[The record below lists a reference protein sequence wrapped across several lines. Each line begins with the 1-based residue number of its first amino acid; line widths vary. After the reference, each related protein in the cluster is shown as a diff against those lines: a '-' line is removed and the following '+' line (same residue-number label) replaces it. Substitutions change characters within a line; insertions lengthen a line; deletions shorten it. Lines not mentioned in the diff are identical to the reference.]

1 MNRPNPEAPGWQRVK
16 EIFAE
21 ASDLPVT
28 ERAAH
33 VQQAAA
39 GDQAVEREVLRL
51 LRLDEGAEEWLAGL
65 RPPTEVVQSA
75 AELHAFFPG
84 QVLAL
89 RYEIQQFLAVGGM
102 GEVYRAHDLQLDQ
115 RIAIKV
121 LSGELATADQL
132 SLLKREVQAARRI
145 QHPNVCRV
153 FDLVHTEVTR
163 GRSAAFLTME
173 LLEGETL
180 SQKLR
185 REGALTERQALPLI
199 RQLVAALSAAHQ
211 AGVVHGDFKSANVMI
226 VPREGGSPRA
236 VVTDFGLARRLAQGR
251 GQTLLSASQSILAG
265 YGTPAYMSPE
275 QIQGGKATQAAD
287 IYALGV
293 VLYEMLTGE
302 LPYGEESPLAMA
314 VKKSREPPVA
324 PESLSPALR
333 RTWSAAILKCMAA
346 EPGRRFSDVREVLT
360 HLETRTRSRLWWKL
374 IRRRH
379 RRLLR
384 ISMVAAGVAVA
395 LVLAR
400 WLWPAEPGAQAVA
413 DWQQGVYDLQAG
425 EPVAAARRLER
436 ALSQHRLPPVA
447 HAYLAWAWHELGFA
461 AKADAELS
469 ASRRKPLQSEADR
482 LFEQAAAAELRGQPE
497 QARAILAHRG
507 SDVAVLADLAFIDDQ
522 LGRPAAADEWKLV
535 AARSPNQPAAHL
547 RLAQSA
553 AKQGQWKQAEREF
566 ILAETYFQ
574 ALGDTDMVRAVSAR
588 RGFARLESGDLDQAR
603 NDLPALFSLQPRLPN
618 TGYAPCERTVTLMS
632 GQDDN
637 FALPVDPI
645 PYVSPGFDGDK
656 KRAAEKHHKQFN
668 EELDDVFLYASI
680 ILPRLTFCQGRIE
693 IHVRKGKSG
702 YQNDSLGYGVAP
714 FTPPLPSSGPQ
725 LIWADTP
732 DLHETLFTRMLTGDF
747 LLDVQ
752 RAQFSKKVTS
762 LDFAIGDD
770 TTVDYIK
777 LTLIY

>member
-1 MNRPNPEAPGWQRVK
+1 MNGADSEAPDWSRVK

-21 ASDLPVT
+21 ASDLPAGG
-28 ERAAH
+28 RAAYVH
-33 VQQAAA
+33 RAAA
-39 GDQAVEREVLRL
+39 GDRAVEAEVLRL
-51 LRLDEGAEEWLAGL
+51 LRLDQGAEEWLDGL
-65 RPPTEVVQSA
+65 RPPTEIVHSA

-84 QVLAL
+84 QVLAA

-115 RIAIKV
+115 NIAIKV

-145 QHPNVCRV
+145 QHANVCRV
-153 FDLVHTEVTR
+153 FDLVHTEMAR

-173 LLEGETL
+173 LLQGETL

-185 REGALTERQALPLI
+185 REGAFTERQALPLI
-199 RQLVAALSAAHQ
+199 RQMVAALAAAHQ

-236 VVTDFGLARRLAQGR
+236 VVTDFGLARRLASGR

-275 QIQGGKATQAAD
+275 QIQGGKASQPAD

-302 LPYGEESPLAMA
+302 LPYGEDSPFAMA
-314 VKKSREPPVA
+314 VKKTREPPVS

-333 RTWSAAILKCMAA
+333 RTWSAAILRCMQA
-346 EPGRRFSDVREVLT
+346 EPGRRFADVRDVLT

-374 IRRRH
+374 VRRKH

-384 ISMVAAGVAVA
+384 IAGAAAGVAAV

-400 WLWPAEPGAQAVA
+400 WLWPAEPGAQAVV
-413 DWQQGVYDLQAG
+413 DWQEGVYDLQAG

-436 ALSQHRLPPVA
+436 ALAQHRLPPVA
-447 HAYLAWAWHELGFA
+447 HAYLAWAWHDLGFA

-469 ASRRKPLQSEADR
+469 SSRRKPLQPEADR
-482 LFEQAAAAELRGQPE
+482 LFEQAAAAELHGQPE
-497 QARAILAHRG
+497 QARTILAARG
-507 SDVAVLADLAFIDDQ
+507 VLADLAFIDDL
-522 LGRPAAADEWKLV
+522 LGRPAAAEEWKQV
-535 AARSPNQPAAHL
+535 AARSPNHPAAHL
-547 RLAQSA
+547 RLAQSS

-566 ILAETYFQ
+566 ILAETYFE

-588 RGFARLESGDLDQAR
+588 RGFARLESGDTALAR
-603 NDLPALFSLQPRLPN
+603 ADLPALLSLQPRLPGA
-618 TGYAPCERTVTLMS
+618 GYGPCERTVTVMA

-637 FALPVDPI
+637 FALPFDPI
-645 PYVSPGFDGDK
+645 PYVNPEFTGMITWK
-656 KRAAEKHHKQFN
+656 TQKHRKQFD
-668 EELDDVFLYASI
+668 EEFDDAFLFASL
-680 ILPRLTFCQGRIE
+680 ILPRLAFCQGRLE

-702 YQNDSLGYGVAP
+702 YQNDSVGYGVAP
-714 FTPPLPSSGPQ
+714 FAPPMPNHAPEPIWTFLPGQ
-725 LIWADTP
+725 N
-732 DLHETLFTRMLTGDF
+732 ETLFTRAIPGEF

-752 RAQFSKKVTS
+752 RAQFSRKVTS

-777 LTLIY
+777 LTLVY

>member
-1 MNRPNPEAPGWQRVK
+1 MNGADSEAPDWSRVK

-21 ASDLPVT
+21 ASDLPAGG
-28 ERAAH
+28 RAAYVH
-33 VQQAAA
+33 RAAA
-39 GDQAVEREVLRL
+39 GDRAVEAEVLRL
-51 LRLDEGAEEWLAGL
+51 LRLDQGAEEWLDGL
-65 RPPTEVVQSA
+65 RPPTEIVHSA

-84 QVLAL
+84 QVLAA

-115 RIAIKV
+115 NIAIKV

-145 QHPNVCRV
+145 QHANVCRV
-153 FDLVHTEVTR
+153 FDLVHTEMAR

-173 LLEGETL
+173 LLQGETL

-185 REGALTERQALPLI
+185 REGAFTERQALPLI
-199 RQLVAALSAAHQ
+199 RQMVAALAAAHQ

-236 VVTDFGLARRLAQGR
+236 VVTDFGLARRLASGR

-275 QIQGGKATQAAD
+275 QIQGGKASQPAD

-302 LPYGEESPLAMA
+302 LPYGEDSPFAMA
-314 VKKSREPPVA
+314 VKKTREPPVS

-333 RTWSAAILKCMAA
+333 RTWSAAILRCMQA
-346 EPGRRFSDVREVLT
+346 EPGRRFADVRDVLT
-360 HLETRTRSRLWWKL
+360 HLETRTRRGLWWKL
-374 IRRRH
+374 VRRKH

-384 ISMVAAGVAVA
+384 IAGAAAGVAAV

-400 WLWPAEPGAQAVA
+400 WLWPAEPGAQAVV
-413 DWQQGVYDLQAG
+413 DWQEGVYDLQAG

-436 ALSQHRLPPVA
+436 ALAQHRLPPVA
-447 HAYLAWAWHELGFA
+447 HAYLAWAWHDLGFA

-469 ASRRKPLQSEADR
+469 ASRRKPLQPEADR
-482 LFEQAAAAELRGQPE
+482 LFEQAAAAELHGQPE
-497 QARAILAHRG
+497 QARTILAARG
-507 SDVAVLADLAFIDDQ
+507 VLADLAFIDDL
-522 LGRPAAADEWKLV
+522 LGRPAAAEEWKQV
-535 AARSPNQPAAHL
+535 AARSPNHPAAHL
-547 RLAQSA
+547 RLAQSS

-566 ILAETYFQ
+566 ILAETYFE

-588 RGFARLESGDLDQAR
+588 RGLARLENGDPVLASA
-603 NDLPALFSLQPRLPN
+603 DLPALLSLQPRLPG
-618 TGYAPCERTVTLMS
+618 TGYGPCERTVTVMA

-637 FALPVDPI
+637 FALPFDPI
-645 PYVSPGFDGDK
+645 PYVNPEFTGMITWK
-656 KRAAEKHHKQFN
+656 TQKHLKQFD
-668 EELDDVFLYASI
+668 EEFDDAFLFASL
-680 ILPRLTFCQGRIE
+680 ILPRLAFCQGRLE

-702 YQNDSLGYGVAP
+702 YQNDSVGYGVAP
-714 FTPPLPSSGPQ
+714 FAPPMPNHAPEPIWNFLPSQ
-725 LIWADTP
+725 N
-732 DLHETLFTRMLTGDF
+732 ETLFTRAIPGEF

-752 RAQFSKKVTS
+752 RAQFSRKVTS

-777 LTLIY
+777 LTLVY

>member
-1 MNRPNPEAPGWQRVK
+1 MNGTDSEAPDWSRVK

-21 ASDLPVT
+21 ASDLPAGG
-28 ERAAH
+28 RAAYVH
-33 VQQAAA
+33 RAAA
-39 GDQAVEREVLRL
+39 GDRAVEAEVLRL
-51 LRLDEGAEEWLAGL
+51 LRLDQGAEEWLDGL
-65 RPPTEVVQSA
+65 RPPTEIVHSA

-84 QVLAL
+84 QVLAA

-115 RIAIKV
+115 SIAIKV

-145 QHPNVCRV
+145 QHANVCRV
-153 FDLVHTEVTR
+153 FDLVHTEMAR

-173 LLEGETL
+173 LLQGETL

-185 REGALTERQALPLI
+185 REGAFTERQALPLI
-199 RQLVAALSAAHQ
+199 RQMVAALAAAHQ

-236 VVTDFGLARRLAQGR
+236 VVTDFGLARRLASGR

-275 QIQGGKATQAAD
+275 QIQGGKASQPAD

-302 LPYGEESPLAMA
+302 LPYGEDSPFAMA
-314 VKKSREPPVA
+314 VKKTREPPVS

-333 RTWSAAILKCMAA
+333 RTWSAAILRCMQA
-346 EPGRRFSDVREVLT
+346 EPGRRFADVRDVLT
-360 HLETRTRSRLWWKL
+360 QLETRTRSRLWWKL
-374 IRRRH
+374 VRRKQ

-384 ISMVAAGVAVA
+384 IAGAAAGVAAV

-400 WLWPAEPGAQAVA
+400 WLWPAEPGAQAVV
-413 DWQQGVYDLQAG
+413 DWQEGVYDLQAG

-436 ALSQHRLPPVA
+436 ALAQHRLPPVA
-447 HAYLAWAWHELGFA
+447 HAYLAWAWHDLGFA
-461 AKADAELS
+461 DKADAELS
-469 ASRRKPLQSEADR
+469 AARRKPLQPEADR
-482 LFEQAAAAELRGQPE
+482 LFEQAAAAELHGQPE
-497 QARAILAHRG
+497 QARTILAARG
-507 SDVAVLADLAFIDDQ
+507 VLADLAFIDDL
-522 LGRPAAADEWKLV
+522 LGRPAAAEEWKQV
-535 AARSPNQPAAHL
+535 AARSPNHPAAHL
-547 RLAQSA
+547 RLAQCS

-566 ILAETYFQ
+566 ILAETYFE
-574 ALGDTDMVRAVSAR
+574 ALGDSDMVRAVSAR
-588 RGFARLESGDLDQAR
+588 RGFARLESGDTALAR
-603 NDLPALFSLQPRLPN
+603 ADLPALLSLQPRLPG
-618 TGYAPCERTVTLMS
+618 TGYGPCERTVTVMA

-637 FALPVDPI
+637 FALPFDPI
-645 PYVSPGFDGDK
+645 PYVNPEFTGLMPWK
-656 KRAAEKHHKQFN
+656 TQKHRKQFD
-668 EELDDVFLYASI
+668 EEFDDAFLFASL
-680 ILPRLTFCQGRIE
+680 ILPRLAFCQGRIE

-702 YQNDSLGYGVAP
+702 YQNDSVGYGVAP
-714 FTPPLPSSGPQ
+714 FAPPMPNHAPEPIWTFLPGQ
-725 LIWADTP
+725 N
-732 DLHETLFTRMLTGDF
+732 ETLFTRAIPGEF

-752 RAQFSKKVTS
+752 RAQFSRKVTS

-777 LTLIY
+777 LTLVY

>member
-1 MNRPNPEAPGWQRVK
+1 MSTPDSEAPAWQRVK

-21 ASDLPVT
+21 SSDLPAD

-33 VQQAAA
+33 VHQAAA

-51 LRLDEGAEEWLAGL
+51 LRLDAGAEEWLDGL
-65 RPPTEVVQSA
+65 RPSSEVVQSA
-75 AELHAFFPG
+75 ADLHAFFPG
-84 QVLAL
+84 QVLAA

-102 GEVYRAHDLQLDQ
+102 GEVYSAHDLQLDQ

-121 LSGELATADQL
+121 LAGELATADQV

-153 FDLVHTEVTR
+153 FDLVQADVAR
-163 GRSAAFLTME
+163 GRNAVFLTME

-180 SQKLR
+180 SEKLR
-185 REGALTERQALPLI
+185 REGALTERQAMPLI
-199 RQLVAALSAAHQ
+199 RQMVAALAAAHQ
-211 AGVVHGDFKSANVMI
+211 AGVIHGDFKSSNVMI
-226 VPREGGSPRA
+226 VPREGGSARA
-236 VVTDFGLARRLAQGR
+236 VVTDFGLARRLAPGR
-251 GQTLLSASQSILAG
+251 GQTLVSLSKSSLAG

-275 QIQGGKATQAAD
+275 QIQGGKVSQAAD

-346 EPGRRFSDVREVLT
+346 EPGRRFADVREVLT
-360 HLETRTRSRLWWKL
+360 HLETRTRRGLWWKL
-374 IRRRH
+374 LRRRH
-379 RRLLR
+379 RRLLH
-384 ISMVAAGVAVA
+384 IAAVTVGVVAVLA
-395 LVLAR
+395 LAR

-436 ALSQHRLPPVA
+436 AIAQHRLPPVA
-447 HAYLAWAWHELGFA
+447 HAYLAWAWHELGFT
-461 AKADAELS
+461 AKAEAELADS
-469 ASRRKPLQSEADR
+469 LRKPLQPEADR
-482 LFEQAAAAELRGQPE
+482 LFEEAAAAEVHGQPNP
-497 QARAILAHRG
+497 RDILARRG
-507 SDVAVLADLAFIDDQ
+507 VLADLAFVDDQ
-522 LGRPAAADEWKLV
+522 LGRPTAVDEWRQV
-535 AARSPNQPAAHL
+535 AAQSPNHPAAHL
-547 RLAQSA
+547 RLAQAA
-553 AKQGQWKQAEREF
+553 AKEGQWKQAEREF
-566 ILAETYFQ
+566 ILAETYFN

-588 RGFARLESGDLDQAR
+588 RGFARVESGDLDQAR
-603 NDLPALFSLQPRLPN
+603 TDLPALFSLQPRLPN
-618 TGYAPCERTVTLMS
+618 TGYGPCERTVTLMS

-645 PYVSPGFDGDK
+645 PYVSPGF
-656 KRAAEKHHKQFN
+656 AAFDEWATEKHHKQFN
-668 EELDDVFLYASI
+668 EQIDDTLLFASI
-680 ILPRLTFCQGRIE
+680 VLPRLTFCGGRIE
-693 IHVRKGKSG
+693 VHMRKGRSG

-714 FTPPLPSSGPQ
+714 FKPPLPNSGPQ
-725 LIWADTP
+725 LIWADRP
-732 DLHETLFTRMLTGDF
+732 DEQERLYTVGIPGEF

>member
-1 MNRPNPEAPGWQRVK
+1 MNGADSEAPDWSRVK

-21 ASDLPVT
+21 ASDLPAGG
-28 ERAAH
+28 RAAYVH
-33 VQQAAA
+33 RAAA
-39 GDQAVEREVLRL
+39 GDRAVEAEVLRL
-51 LRLDEGAEEWLAGL
+51 LRLDQGAEEWLDGL
-65 RPPTEVVQSA
+65 RPPTEIVHSA

-84 QVLAL
+84 QVLAA

-115 RIAIKV
+115 NIAIKV

-145 QHPNVCRV
+145 QHANVCRV
-153 FDLVHTEVTR
+153 FDLVHTEMAR

-173 LLEGETL
+173 LLQGETL

-185 REGALTERQALPLI
+185 REGAFTERQALPLI
-199 RQLVAALSAAHQ
+199 RQMVAALAAAHQ

-236 VVTDFGLARRLAQGR
+236 VVTDFGLARRLASGR

-275 QIQGGKATQAAD
+275 QIQGGKASQPAD

-302 LPYGEESPLAMA
+302 LPYGEDSPFAMA
-314 VKKSREPPVA
+314 VKKTREPPVS

-333 RTWSAAILKCMAA
+333 RTWSAAILRCMQA
-346 EPGRRFSDVREVLT
+346 EPGRRFADVRDVLT
-360 HLETRTRSRLWWKL
+360 HLETRTRRGLWWKL

-384 ISMVAAGVAVA
+384 IATAVAGLVAV
-395 LVLAR
+395 LILAR
-400 WLWPAEPGAQAVA
+400 WLWPAEPGAQAVV
-413 DWQQGVYDLQAG
+413 DWQEGVYDLQAG

-436 ALSQHRLPPVA
+436 ALAQHRLPPVA
-447 HAYLAWAWHELGFA
+447 HAYLAWAWHDLGFA
-461 AKADAELS
+461 DKADAELS
-469 ASRRKPLQSEADR
+469 AARRKPLQPEADR
-482 LFEQAAAAELRGQPE
+482 LFEQAAAAELHGQPE
-497 QARAILAHRG
+497 QARTILARRG
-507 SDVAVLADLAFIDDQ
+507 VLADVAFIDDR
-522 LGRPAAADEWKLV
+522 LGRPGAAEEWKQV
-535 AARSPNQPAAHL
+535 AAQSPNHPAAHL

-566 ILAETYFQ
+566 ILAETYFE
-574 ALGDTDMVRAVSAR
+574 ALGDSDMVRAVSAR
-588 RGFARLESGDLDQAR
+588 RGFARLENGDAVLAR
-603 NDLPALFSLQPRLPN
+603 ADLPALLSLQPRLPG
-618 TGYAPCERTVTLMS
+618 TGYGPCERTVTVMA

-637 FALPVDPI
+637 FALPFDPI
-645 PYVSPGFDGDK
+645 PYVNPEFTGMITWK
-656 KRAAEKHHKQFN
+656 TQKHRKQFD
-668 EELDDVFLYASI
+668 EEFDDAFLFASL
-680 ILPRLTFCQGRIE
+680 ILPRLAFCQGRLE

-702 YQNDSLGYGVAP
+702 YQNDSVGYGVAP
-714 FTPPLPSSGPQ
+714 FAPPMPNHAPEPIWTFLPGQ
-725 LIWADTP
+725 N
-732 DLHETLFTRMLTGDF
+732 ETLFTRAIPGEF

-752 RAQFSKKVTS
+752 RAQFSRKVTS

-777 LTLIY
+777 LTLVY

>member
-1 MNRPNPEAPGWQRVK
+1 MAGGL
-16 EIFAE
+16 A
-21 ASDLPVT
+21 
-28 ERAAH
+28 AAH
-33 VQQAAA
+33 RSGAIGSRAS
-39 GDQAVEREVLRL
+39 RL
-51 LRLDEGAEEWLAGL
+51 
-65 RPPTEVVQSA
+65 
-75 AELHAFFPG
+75 FPRSG
-84 QVLAL
+84 TRLAL
-89 RYEIQQFLAVGGM
+89 RNPAVPGRGRN
-102 GEVYRAHDLQLDQ
+102 GRG
-115 RIAIKV
+115 
-121 LSGELATADQL
+121 LSGPRSAAWPAHRHQGSQWRVGHRGPTLFVEARGTGRAPDSAPQRLPRLRPGPYGSHARPQRRIPDDGVARRRDAQPKAPPRGRTDRAPGATAHP
-132 SLLKREVQAARRI
+132 ATGGGAFRRT
-145 QHPNVCRV
+145 PGR
-153 FDLVHTEVTR
+153 R
-163 GRSAAFLTME
+163 GRSLPA
-173 LLEGETL
+173 
-180 SQKLR
+180 
-185 REGALTERQALPLI
+185 RQALPLI

-333 RTWSAAILKCMAA
+333 RTWSAAILQCMAA
-346 EPGRRFSDVREVLT
+346 EPGRRFSDVRRVLT

-425 EPVAAARRLER
+425 EPVAADRRLER

-461 AKADAELS
+461 AKAEAELC
-469 ASRRKPLQSEADR
+469 ASHRKPLQSETDR
-482 LFEQAAAAELRGQPE
+482 LFEQAAAADLHGQPQ
-497 QARAILAHRG
+497 QARAILARRG
-507 SDVAVLADLAFIDDQ
+507 NDVAVLADLAFIDDQ
-522 LGRPAAADEWKLV
+522 LGRPGAAEEWKQV
-535 AARSPNQPAAHL
+535 AVRSPNHPAAHL
-547 RLAQSA
+547 RLAQWSA
-553 AKQGQWKQAEREF
+553 QQGQWKQAEREF
-566 ILAETYFQ
+566 ILAETYFS

-588 RGFARLESGDLDQAR
+588 RGFARVESGDLDQAR
-603 NDLPALFSLQPRLPN
+603 NDLPALFNLQPRLPE

-632 GQDDN
+632 GQDDH
-637 FALPVDPI
+637 FALSVDPI

-656 KRAAEKHHKQFN
+656 KRASEKHHKQFN

-702 YQNDSLGYGVAP
+702 YQNDSVGYGVAP
-714 FTPPLPSSGPQ
+714 WVSSLPNSGPQ

>member
-1 MNRPNPEAPGWQRVK
+1 MNGPDSEAPDWSRVK

-21 ASDLPVT
+21 ASDLPPDG
-28 ERAAH
+28 RAAH
-33 VQQAAA
+33 VHAAAA
-39 GDQAVEREVLRL
+39 GDAAIEAEVLRL
-51 LRLDEGAEEWLAGL
+51 LRLDQGAEEWLDGL
-65 RPPTEVVQSA
+65 RPPTGIVHSA

-84 QVLAL
+84 QVLAA

-115 RIAIKV
+115 NIAIKV

-145 QHPNVCRV
+145 QHANVCRV
-153 FDLVHTEVTR
+153 FDLVHTEMAR

-173 LLEGETL
+173 LLQGETL

-185 REGALTERQALPLI
+185 REGAFTERQALPLI
-199 RQLVAALSAAHQ
+199 RQMVAALAAAHQ

-236 VVTDFGLARRLAQGR
+236 VVTDFGLARRLASGR

-275 QIQGGKATQAAD
+275 QIQGGKASQPAD

-302 LPYGEESPLAMA
+302 LPYGEDSPFAMA
-314 VKKSREPPVA
+314 VKKTREPPVS

-333 RTWSAAILKCMAA
+333 RTWSAAILRCMQA
-346 EPGRRFSDVREVLT
+346 EPGRRFADVRDVLT
-360 HLETRTRSRLWWKL
+360 HLETRTRRGLWWKL

-384 ISMVAAGVAVA
+384 IATAVAGLVAV
-395 LVLAR
+395 LILAR
-400 WLWPAEPGAQAVA
+400 WLWPAEPGAQAVV
-413 DWQQGVYDLQAG
+413 DWQEGVYDLQAG

-436 ALSQHRLPPVA
+436 ALAQHRLPPVA
-447 HAYLAWAWHELGFA
+447 HAYLAWAWHDLGFA
-461 AKADAELS
+461 DKADAELS
-469 ASRRKPLQSEADR
+469 AARRKPLQPEADR
-482 LFEQAAAAELRGQPE
+482 LFEQAAAAELHGQPE
-497 QARAILAHRG
+497 QARTILARRG
-507 SDVAVLADLAFIDDQ
+507 VLADVAFIDDR
-522 LGRPAAADEWKLV
+522 LGRPGAAEEWKQV
-535 AARSPNQPAAHL
+535 AAQSPNHPAAHL

-566 ILAETYFQ
+566 ILAETYFE
-574 ALGDTDMVRAVSAR
+574 ALGDSDMVRAVSAR
-588 RGFARLESGDLDQAR
+588 RGFARLENGDAVLAR
-603 NDLPALFSLQPRLPN
+603 ADLPALLSLQPRLPG
-618 TGYAPCERTVTLMS
+618 TGYGPCERTVTVMA

-637 FALPVDPI
+637 FALPFDPI
-645 PYVSPGFDGDK
+645 PYVNPEFTGMITWK
-656 KRAAEKHHKQFN
+656 TQKHRKQFD
-668 EELDDVFLYASI
+668 EEFDDAFLFASL
-680 ILPRLTFCQGRIE
+680 ILPRLAFCQGRLE

-702 YQNDSLGYGVAP
+702 YQNDSVGYGVAP
-714 FTPPLPSSGPQ
+714 FAPPMPNHAPEPIWTFLPGQ
-725 LIWADTP
+725 N
-732 DLHETLFTRMLTGDF
+732 ETLFTRAIPGEF

-752 RAQFSKKVTS
+752 RAQFSRKVTS

-777 LTLIY
+777 LTLVY